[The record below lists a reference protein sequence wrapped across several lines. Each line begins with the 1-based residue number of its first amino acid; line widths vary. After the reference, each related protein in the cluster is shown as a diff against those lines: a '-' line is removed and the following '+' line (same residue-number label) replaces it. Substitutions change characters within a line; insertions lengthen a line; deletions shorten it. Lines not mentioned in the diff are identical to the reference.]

1 MDTPSCDRPGSPRD
15 GAVEEPNP
23 YAAPS
28 YPPPPGLPGQFE
40 RPRRRFGPG
49 AWAAL
54 VVAVALVAVTTVVV
68 ATKGSEAVREVGQR
82 VRDAEKPWEPGE
94 CFRGGNDELSRA
106 EEVPCTE
113 PHRMEVFT
121 AYDLADQAYPGSEE
135 LRTMVLGR
143 CRRGQYG
150 YVLDRMAIPR
160 GTRIGALMPS
170 ETQWKLGGR
179 GMVCHFTHPQPRRG
193 SITKGTAG
201 YSPEQYDYL
210 AAEHP
215 VDEALSQWPEQDP
228 SQAPLQ
234 YREFAADLAKALRVE
249 SGLLDGVRWS
259 EGPKQRLDALKA
271 ELEAQ
276 ARQADLVART
286 ESVQLLAEV
295 DKLRV
300 HGQADLR
307 FRSALDLPVV
317 PQDAPDEA

>member
-1 MDTPSCDRPGSPRD
+1 MDTSSSGRPGSPRD
-15 GAVEEPNP
+15 GAAEEPNP
-23 YAAPS
+23 FAAPS
-28 YPPPPGLPGQFE
+28 YPALPGQPG
-40 RPRRRFGPG
+40 RSRRRFGPG

-54 VVAVALVAVTTVVV
+54 VLAVGLVAATAVVV
-68 ATKGSEAVREVGQR
+68 VTKGSEAVREVGER
-82 VRDAEKPWEPGE
+82 VRNAEKPWQPGE
-94 CFRGGNDELSRA
+94 CFRGEAGELSRA

-113 PHRMEVFT
+113 PHRMEVFS
-121 AYDLADQAYPGSEE
+121 AYDLADQAYPGSEA

-150 YVLDRMAIPR
+150 YVLDRSAIPR

-170 ETQWKLGGR
+170 EAQWRLGGR

-201 YSPEQYDYL
+201 YSPEQYGYL
-210 AAEHP
+210 MAEHP
-215 VDEALSQWPEQDP
+215 VDEVLSQWPEQTP
-228 SQAPLQ
+228 SQVPLQ

-259 EGPKQRLDALKA
+259 EGPKRELAGLKA

-307 FRSALDLPVV
+307 FRSALGLPVV
-317 PQDAPDEA
+317 PEDAADEV